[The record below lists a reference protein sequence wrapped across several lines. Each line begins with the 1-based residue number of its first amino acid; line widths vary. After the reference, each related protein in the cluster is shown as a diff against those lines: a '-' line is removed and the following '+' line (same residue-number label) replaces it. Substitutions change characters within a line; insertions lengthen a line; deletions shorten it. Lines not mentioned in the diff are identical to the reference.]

1 MGCLVPFG
9 KNGCV
14 GCVGCTLPLLLAML
28 CLLLPLRFVLGHH
41 APRSAAAKR
50 VVLASAISPPAR

>member
-14 GCVGCTLPLLLAML
+14 GCVGCALPLLVGML
-28 CLLLPLRFVLGHH
+28 CLLLPLHFALEHH
-41 APRSAAAKR
+41 APRSI
-50 VVLASAISPPAR
+50 ASKGVALVSASVPAR